1 MAEYYCDQGLY
12 TYAATPTWLTAQE
25 GDGKNGSGASLTAVL
40 TGNAVTSVTVG
51 AGGTRYSPN
60 TRVYFSGGGGSGA
73 VATLNVDGAGTITS
87 VTVSNGGSGY
97 TSAPT
102 VSLVPGAAVP
112 AVGSVSFSGV
122 PTAGTISI
130 CGASVST
137 TGVIGAASADAAANA
152 LASNINATTATVS
165 SSVSAS
171 TPQLRDFVYARGP
184 SGGAPAG
191 TCQIMTR
198 AGSYDC
204 NTDINSNCDVVE
216 ALDNCTR
223 VAFGDTGNGM
233 QRGRSGAWGWL
244 FNDQVLG
251 TIWPSAK
258 AAWAYGIAMSGSGA
272 GPLMGTTAANDVVHV
287 RGGGRQVAG
296 SSTNAASLAP
306 SREDVNFLFDNG
318 TVWVGDSGGFT
329 VKYGISGSQSFTFQ
343 PAASQVW
350 SGRVRG
356 ALRFLH
362 DTGTGS
368 LTLNL
373 PNASGKRFILDGV
386 EFDDTNGQILLR
398 PGIGGNPCHG
408 AVTNFKF
415 TFRRNT
421 FYSVFGTVFSV
432 TNGSFEMDNG
442 EFEWTAF
449 TGTPTA
455 LFALGNPT
463 TAGSTLRVG
472 NIKAIGLSN
481 VPLVGVTSLT
491 SAFQLRATFENCDN
505 FVLPAS
511 ILGLTGI
518 NGGSVYSPHDGPFV
532 AMSNVGPT
540 KAMRYECNPYM
551 LEWVPGQGFPTY
563 NSQLEDG
570 TAFSYRVRWVTGV
583 NALRYV
589 DPVYLFS
596 FTKTVVTSG
605 KNAVRAHLCL
615 DDAYDHLVTAGHIG
629 IEVAYTDATDSKLR
643 VAKSWPALS
652 ACPLETAALS
662 ASGASWALGSYTTH
676 VARKIECLLPTN
688 IKQNTSIDVRVYLLQ
703 AAPSANQDVFLNHE
717 MDVYTA

>member
-1 MAEYYCDQGLY
+1 MAEFFCQQGLY
-12 TYAATPTWLTAQE
+12 PYAATPTWGTAQE
-25 GDGKNGSGASLTAVL
+25 GDGQNGSGASLTAVL
-40 TGNAVTSVTVG
+40 TGDAVTSVTVG

-60 TRVYFSGGGGSGA
+60 TLVYFTGGGGTGA
-73 VATLNVDGAGTITS
+73 AATLNVDSAGVITS
-87 VTVSNGGSGY
+87 VTVINGGSGY

-165 SSVSAS
+165 SSVSPS

-184 SGGAPAG
+184 STGAAAG
-191 TCQIMTR
+191 TCEIMTR

-204 NTDINSNCDVVE
+204 NTATNSNCDIVE
-216 ALDNCTR
+216 ALDNATKTS
-223 VAFGDTGNGM
+223 FSG
-233 QRGRSGAWGWL
+233 GRSGAWGWL
-244 FNDQVLG
+244 FNDQVQG

-296 SSTNAASLAP
+296 SGTSSATLAP
-306 SREDVNFLFDNG
+306 SRDDANFLFDNG
-318 TVWVGDSGGFT
+318 TIWVGDSGGFT

-362 DTGTGS
+362 DTGSGT
-368 LTLNL
+368 LTLIL

-398 PGIGGNPCHG
+398 PGVGGNPIY
-408 AVTNFKF
+408 AAITNFKF

-421 FYSVFGTVFSV
+421 FYSVFGSVFSS
-432 TNGSFEMDNG
+432 TNGAFEMCSG

-472 NIKAIGLSN
+472 NIKAVGLSN

-491 SAFQLRATFENCDN
+491 SGFQLRAWFDNCDG
-505 FVLPAS
+505 FSIPAS
-511 ILGLTGI
+511 VLGLVGI
-518 NGGSVYSPHDGPFV
+518 GGGAAYSPHDGPCV
-532 AMSNVGPT
+532 VMSNVGT
-540 KAMRYECNPYM
+540 AQAFRYEHNPYM
-551 LEWVPGQGFPTY
+551 LEWISGQGFPTY
-563 NSQLEDG
+563 NAQVEGGTSVSMHLRWITG
-570 TAFSYRVRWVTGV
+570 TA
-583 NALRYV
+583 ALRYV
-589 DPVYLFS
+589 DPTYLYS
-596 FTKTVVTSG
+596 WDKSAVTAG
-605 KNAVRAHLCL
+605 LNAVRVHLAV
-615 DDAYDHLVTAGHIG
+615 DDAYDHLITGGHIG
-629 IEVAYTDATDSKLR
+629 VEVAYVDATDSKMR
-643 VAKSWPALS
+643 FAKSFPALS
-652 ACPLETAALS
+652 SCPLQTAAIA
-662 ASGASWALGSYTTH
+662 ASGASWTLNSYTTH
-676 VARKIECLLPTN
+676 VARKIECALPTN
-688 IKQNTSIDVRVYLLQ
+688 VKQDTTVNIRLFLLQ
-703 AAPSANQDVFLNHE
+703 AAPSANQDVFLNPE
-717 MDVYTA
+717 PELYTA